1 MRISWLPA
9 DEIAAAR
16 TALTAGG
23 ATYES
28 HFTPA
33 FVVPPASSPELLDW
47 PAITE
52 HVARAE
58 RVSEVVREHGV
69 AAARERF
76 GGSGNAIE
84 AATVAAAA
92 HEEETITRD
101 EVLGVLRCPIDTY
114 VFYAPFLELLIS
126 MSTTDVEVAV
136 KAYEEFCDAYVHAL
150 AAVPMGAARAGAMR
164 DGLAD
169 VYVTA
174 GMLDRAEALFEKR
187 HEEDHRDVAVALS
200 ASRAFLAAGSV
211 SRAMRWLGIGATRA
225 QELGRADQAKRLQ
238 EKQDALRKRLS

>member
-1 MRISWLPA
+1 MRISWLSA

-16 TALTAGG
+16 AALTAGG
-23 ATYES
+23 ATYDS

-33 FVVPPASSPELLDW
+33 FVVPPADGPELLDW
-47 PAITE
+47 PTITE

-58 RVSEVVREHGV
+58 RVSEVVRNEGV
-69 AAARERF
+69 AAAREKF

-84 AATVAAAA
+84 EATLAAAA

-101 EVLGVLRCPIDTY
+101 EVVGVLRCPIDTY

-126 MSTTDVEVAV
+126 MSSNDLEGAV
-136 KAYEEFCDAYVHAL
+136 KTYEEFCAAYVHAL
-150 AAVPMGAARAGAMR
+150 SAVPHGAERANAMR

-174 GMLDRAEALFEKR
+174 GLLDRAEALFEKR

-200 ASRAFLAAGSV
+200 ASRAYLAAGSV
-211 SRAMRWLGIGATRA
+211 SRAMQWLGIGAARA
-225 QELGRADQAKRLQ
+225 HELGRADLAKRLQ